1 MDTWGAVA
9 FIAAGVLFLALGAGF
24 YVSQRKKAAACT
36 ARTQAELLRYEE
48 RLSTNTNSDG
58 HSSTS
63 KTYAPVLRFMAGGE
77 EHTVRHSISTGRRKW
92 DVGEYVPISYDPLKP
107 SAFLI
112 DGDNTYRIFIAAFTA
127 AGLLL
132 IGAGIWW
139 SGMSGFADRFS
150 SIGM

>member
-1 MDTWGAVA
+1 MDINVI
-9 FIAAGVLFLALGAGF
+9 FIAGGVLFMAIGVCF
-24 YVSQRKKAAACT
+24 YVSHRRKTAVCT

-48 RLSTNTNSDG
+48 RISTNTDSDG

-77 EHTVRHSISTGRRKW
+77 EHTVRCIISSSRRKW
-92 DVGEYVPISYDPLKP
+92 DVGEYIPISYDPMKP

-112 DGDNTYRIFIAAFTA
+112 DGDNGHYIFVVAFIA

-132 IGAGIWW
+132 IGMGVWW
-139 SGMSGFADRFS
+139 NGMSGFADRFG